1 MLAVDEEAMLVA
13 LRNLVENAAI
23 YGPEGQRVTA
33 SFALTGGEA
42 RVMIDAQGSGLS
54 DAAAATLRKRFVRG
68 KREPATGSGLGLL
81 IAAAALHPI
90 SARLC
95 LAHSKGDVE
104 GTGLSLR
111 GDIGGHR
118 IIKKKK

>member
-42 RVMIDAQGSGLS
+42 RVMIDDQGRALS
-54 DAAAATLRKRFVRG
+54 DADAATLRKRFVRG
-68 KREPATGSGLGLL
+68 QRETATGSGLGLS
-81 IAAAALHPI
+81 IADAALTRI
-90 SARLC
+90 GARDRKSDL
-95 LAHSKGDVE
+95 E
-104 GTGLSLR
+104 GKSVTVRVRRGGRRLS
-111 GDIGGHR
+111 
-118 IIKKKK
+118 KKKKK